1 MSSKGDRPVAPT
13 PSVIL
18 SRIEV
23 KAKNLVFRFEVPLI
37 SENEIPL
44 SLRAGIDVIRVVRV
58 DSYRVNHQ
66 RA

>member
-23 KAKNLVFRFEVPLI
+23 KAKNLVFRFEFEVPLI

-44 SLRAGIDVIRVVRV
+44 SLRSLGMTLV
-58 DSYRVNHQ
+58 DKI
-66 RA
+66 